1 MRIFLKILLLGFIH
15 RLIQFLVLAVGS
27 TLAEMNFEPS
37 IVVDIFEI
45 LSKLLLL
52 PLVLPILEI
61 LPDNL
66 PSIVQNIPFIINSL
80 LWGAG
85 IYFGWKK
92 WRQKSNS
99 TKENVAV

>member
-27 TLAEMNFEPS
+27 TLAEMSFEPS
-37 IVVDIFEI
+37 FVVDIFEI
-45 LSKLLLL
+45 LSKILLL
-52 PLVLPILEI
+52 PIVLPILEI
-61 LPDNL
+61 FPDDL

-85 IYFGWKK
+85 IYFGWIK
-92 WRQKSNS
+92 WKQIFKS
-99 TKENVAV
+99 KEENVAV

>member
-1 MRIFLKILLLGFIH
+1 MRVFLKILLLGFIH
-15 RLIQFLVLAVGS
+15 RLVQFLVLAVGS

-66 PSIVQNIPFIINSL
+66 PLLIQYIPFIIDSL
-80 LWGAG
+80 IWGAG
-85 IYFGWKK
+85 IYYVWKK
-92 WRQKSNS
+92 WKQSSKS
-99 TKENVAV
+99 KEKNVAV